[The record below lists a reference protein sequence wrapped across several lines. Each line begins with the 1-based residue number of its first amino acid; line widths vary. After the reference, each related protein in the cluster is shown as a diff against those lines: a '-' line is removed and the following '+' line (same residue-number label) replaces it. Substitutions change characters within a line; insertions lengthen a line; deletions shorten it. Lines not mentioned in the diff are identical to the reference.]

1 MKLTVERKWKKAD
14 YTIGRLYIDGEYV
27 CNTLEPVDRGLANT
41 AKPGD
46 TDSEQWHQADKN
58 TKEVKALYT
67 AGTTAIPTGHYRI
80 CLSMSQKFHGM
91 RMFLRDVPGFLGVM
105 IHEGNYPK
113 NTQGCILVGEN
124 SKQGAVMM
132 SRNYEQL
139 IRVRVKNALDKGD
152 IVILRVK

>member
-14 YTIGRLYIDGEYV
+14 YTIGQLYIDGEYV

-41 AKPGD
+41 AKPGATD
-46 TDSEQWHQADKN
+46 TEQWHQADKN
-58 TKEVKALYT
+58 AKEVKAQYK
-67 AGTTAIPTGHYRI
+67 AGTTAIPTGHYRVV
-80 CLSMSQKFHGM
+80 LSMSQKFRGV
-91 RMFLRDVPGFLGVM
+91 RIFLRDVPGFLGVM

-124 SKQGAVMM
+124 SKQGAVMN
-132 SRNYEQL
+132 SRKYEQQ
-139 IRVRVKNALDKGD
+139 IRARVKSALDGGD

>member
-27 CNTLEPVDRGLANT
+27 CNTLEPADRGLANT
-41 AKPGD
+41 AKPGA
-46 TDSEQWHQADKN
+46 TDSEQWHQADKK